1 MSVRV
6 TINLLAVLLFLPQ
19 GKHPA
24 HVDYGKSVCTY
35 CRMIIEKKQF
45 GGELE
50 TMSGNVL
57 AFDAIECL
65 AASYYREWNVPV
77 REIRAIR
84 VMDYSNPGT
93 LIKASTATFLRTS
106 QVESPMGVNIVAL
119 PSRAAAQA
127 MKKAPGDSILAWKE
141 CIRLVRSLW
150 NLPPPG
156 KPR

>member
-35 CRMIIEKKQF
+35 CRMIIDKKQF

-50 TMSGNVL
+50 TKSGKVIV
-57 AFDAIECL
+57 FDAIECL

-93 LIKASTATFLRTS
+93 LIKASAAAFLMTS

-119 PSRAAAQA
+119 PSRSAAQA
-127 MKKAPGDSILAWKE
+127 MKKAPGDSLLTWKG
-141 CIRLVRSLW
+141 CISLVRSLW

-156 KPR
+156 KTR